1 MCLSEFEFVIYMDC
15 LESLKSDVIE
25 WCINVLNDV
34 CNEVKV

>member
-1 MCLSEFEFVIYMDC
+1 MCLSEFEIYLDC
-15 LESLKSDVIE
+15 LESLKCDVIE